1 MGSYAIE
8 SIRDRLR
15 SVTEELED
23 WKHLNYPV
31 PPDAP
36 GGERADKTDREEGD
50 EKDEREERDEREEKD
65 DDEDRERE
73 TDDVMEGITP
83 DAREREGS

>member
-23 WKHLNYPV
+23 WKHLNFPV
-31 PPDAP
+31 AP
-36 GGERADKTDREEGD
+36 EAERGD
-50 EKDEREERDEREEKD
+50 EKEEKE
-65 DDEDRERE
+65 DEDMDSPSPSVRE
-73 TDDVMEGITP
+73 
-83 DAREREGS
+83 A